1 MIWKNDINIAEIVL
15 HADLDGI
22 PTSVS
27 VPSRREWT
35 CWWERT
41 CCFSL
46 PPFQINTSQNA
57 FSASGLYN
65 LTQHPNNQLQ
75 CKTYHVFLIWSW
87 LDTNNDPVD
96 EKTFTNIH
104 AQGSL
109 KKFLENAY
117 YYVITFL
124 WTFWVLFICIQLYT
138 TKSHNSYIGKWVF
151 KNLKK
156 FYNWWEDKINM
167 SKLLPQYILLSM
179 LSLLKISICF
189 YLF

>member
-1 MIWKNDINIAEIVL
+1 MIWKTDINIAEIVL

-27 VPSRREWT
+27 TQSEGVNLLMRANRL
-35 CWWERT
+35 
-41 CCFSL
+41 FL
-46 PPFQINTSQNA
+46 PPFQISTSQNA

-75 CKTYHVFLIWSW
+75 CKTYHVFPIWSW
-87 LDTNNDPVD
+87 LHTNNDPVD

-109 KKFLENAY
+109 KKFMENAY
-117 YYVITFL
+117 CYVITFL
-124 WTFWVLFICIQLYT
+124 WTFWVLFVCIQLYT

-156 FYNWWEDKINM
+156 FYNWWEDKISM
-167 SKLLPQYILLSM
+167 SKLSPRYILLSM